1 MAAGA
6 TMAICGLL
14 AWSLTPSRDVLA
26 VSGPDIQANKI
37 TVSVETE
44 FLAGSLW
51 KIAGTPVTS
60 TAAELNFVDVT
71 AGTATASKALVLDSS
86 GVIDSVGTITTGTF
100 KAIVG
105 GDASLGITG
114 QADAGDVAIAGAAA
128 TTVATIGGD
137 LTLAGGIGSTSG
149 DGGAVTITGGV
160 NEGTGDGGAVNITGG
175 AKIEGASGTSGAVV
189 IAGGANGNDANG
201 VGGLV
206 SLTGGEGIG
215 TEKGGAASLV
225 GGNPGDTGDG
235 GDAIVTGG
243 ASTIG
248 PSGTAGA
255 AIITG
260 GANANTADGA
270 GGLASVTGGA
280 GKGTGN
286 GGATSLV
293 GGAVTGSGTAGAV
306 NIDGGLSSAG
316 TEGSITIGTTNAE
329 AVTVGRITKRVTLD
343 GLIRIDRREAIEHYE
358 EFLDDAGATEALPY
372 KTDILTAG
380 TVDYMADEP
389 GGALQLAQ
397 TSGNAAEAQQL
408 TWGNQRMIDTDKNP
422 VIEFRIRFDNTAG
435 ANSAERWFVGI
446 VADHTNSED
455 SKDNIDHSCWFLMK
469 GTAFTTVLVEAD
481 DGTTDTGDQASDQ
494 TLSDDTYA
502 LFKIDMSDLADIK
515 MYVNDVEQTGG
526 TLDMSSSANQVVQP
540 IVCFQRDDA
549 GQTEAVMQ
557 TEIDYIQITQDR

>member
-1 MAAGA
+1 MVHTIKRKMRSRLGRIAMAAGM
-6 TMAICGLL
+6 TIGICGLL

-51 KIAGTPVTS
+51 KIAGTTVTS
-60 TAAELNFVDVT
+60 TGAELNILDGVT
-71 AGTATASKALVLDSS
+71 TTAGELNYLDITAAGTAEASKALVLGSS
-86 GVIDSVGTITTGTF
+86 KEIATITSATITTTTTS
-100 KAIVG
+100 AIVG
-105 GDASLGITG
+105 VNSPLQVTGFTSGI
-114 QADAGDVAIAGAAA
+114 DVAGGIVAIAGGVPTSGNAAGGAA
-128 TTVATIGGD
+128 THSGGVGSGTGNGGAVTGTGGESGDGATGNGGAA
-137 LTLAGGIGSTSG
+137 TLAGGLTNSV
-149 DGGAVTITGGV
+149 DGT
-160 NEGTGDGGAVNITGG
+160 
-175 AKIEGASGTSGAVV
+175 
-189 IAGGANGNDANG
+189 
-201 VGGLV
+201 
-206 SLTGGEGIG
+206 
-215 TEKGGAASLV
+215 
-225 GGNPGDTGDG
+225 
-235 GDAIVTGG
+235 
-243 ASTIG
+243 
-248 PSGTAGA
+248 
-255 AIITG
+255 
-260 GANANTADGA
+260 

-280 GKGTGN
+280 GTGTGL
-286 GGATSLV
+286 GGAGSLV
-293 GGAVTGSGTAGAV
+293 GGAVTGSGPGGAV

-481 DGTTDTGDQASDQ
+481 DGTTDTGDQASGQ